1 MADMK
6 GNGKIHREEAKQL
19 SKIWTAAE
27 NFCKEL
33 NKINQSLYLE
43 KNIRRWK
50 MELAKCAVVAVF
62 LYFIL
67 KLILSQKTKTQNKE
81 REERKPLPV
90 EGAYKKRWLLTYN
103 EKDAY

>member
-1 MADMK
+1 
-6 GNGKIHREEAKQL
+6 
-19 SKIWTAAE
+19 
-27 NFCKEL
+27 
-33 NKINQSLYLE
+33 
-43 KNIRRWK
+43 

-103 EKDAY
+103 EKDAYKKLLDAASEVGYTIFFKSAAAGPAGASEWKELQKLFL